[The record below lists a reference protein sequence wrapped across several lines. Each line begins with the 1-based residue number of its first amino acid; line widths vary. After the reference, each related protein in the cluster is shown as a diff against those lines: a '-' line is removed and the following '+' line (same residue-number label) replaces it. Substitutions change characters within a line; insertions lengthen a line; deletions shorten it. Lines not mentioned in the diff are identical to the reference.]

1 MSSSQHPEW
10 VEQVAAVILQQ
21 LGGASSLRLMLGRGL
36 QFEVVHEAG
45 RGAGLLVSNIDMHEI
60 GGQVTAFRVLL
71 APSDTYDVEIFEGPR
86 EALRLTD
93 GAEDIYDDML
103 IECVENRTGYI
114 LTPPFRVPSASHAGM
129 LA

>member
-1 MSSSQHPEW
+1 MLKSHAKAALQDR
-10 VEQVAAVILQQ
+10 QVIA
-21 LGGASSLRLMLGRGL
+21 RGL
-36 QFEVVHEAG
+36 AG
-45 RGAGLLVSNIDMHEI
+45 ADQPAIGHQHGSGKI

-114 LTPPFRVPSASHAGM
+114 LTPPFRIPSAAPAGM
-129 LA
+129 RA